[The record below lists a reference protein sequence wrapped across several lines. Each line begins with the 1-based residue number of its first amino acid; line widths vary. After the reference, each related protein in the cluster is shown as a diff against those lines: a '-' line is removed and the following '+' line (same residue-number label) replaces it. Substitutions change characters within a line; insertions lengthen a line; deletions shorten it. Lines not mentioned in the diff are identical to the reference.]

1 MNRKLTLASLFGG
14 ALQEK
19 VNRALYKVAE
29 NILDPNTAAKAKRTV
44 TIKLSLVPN
53 EKDREDVLIHADV
66 TYALASEDGV
76 ASSMYMQRDIDTGR
90 ITVAEYQRGEVK
102 GQLDFGDIGLFSDDE
117 EEVDAETGEIINKII
132 DIRREA

>member
-29 NILDPNTAAKAKRTV
+29 NILDPNTAAKTKRVV
-44 TIKLSLVPN
+44 TIKLSLTPD
-53 EKDREDVLIHADV
+53 EIDREDVKVNADV
-66 TYALASEDGV
+66 TYTLAPEDGV

-90 ITVAEYQRGEVK
+90 VTVAEYQRGEVK

-117 EEVDAETGEIINKII
+117 EEVDMETGEIINKVV

>member
-44 TIKLSLVPN
+44 TIKLSLLPN

-66 TYALASEDGV
+66 TYTLAPDDGG
-76 ASSMYMQRDIDTGR
+76 AFR
-90 ITVAEYQRGEVK
+90 EV
-102 GQLDFGDIGLFSDDE
+102 I
-117 EEVDAETGEIINKII
+117 A
-132 DIRREA
+132 

>member
-1 MNRKLTLASLFGG
+1 MNKTLTLASLFGG

-29 NILDPNTAAKAKRTV
+29 NILDPNTAAKTKRVV
-44 TIKLSLVPN
+44 TIKLSLTPD
-53 EKDREDVLIHADV
+53 EIDREDVKVNADV
-66 TYALASEDGV
+66 TYTLAPEDGV
-76 ASSMYMQRDIDTGR
+76 ASSMYMQKDLDTGR
-90 ITVAEYQRGEVK
+90 VTVSEYQRGEVK

-117 EEVDAETGEIINKII
+117 EEFDTETGEIINKVV

>member
-44 TIKLSLVPN
+44 TIKLSLLPN

-66 TYALASEDGV
+66 TYALAPEDGV

-90 ITVAEYQRGEVK
+90 VTVAEYQRGEVK

-117 EEVDAETGEIINKII
+117 EEVDTETGEIINKVV

>member
-44 TIKLSLVPN
+44 TIKLSLLPN

-66 TYALASEDGV
+66 TYALAAEEGV
-76 ASSMYMQRDIDTGR
+76 ASSMYMQKDIDTGR
-90 ITVAEYQRGEVK
+90 VTVAEYQRGEVK
-102 GQLDFGDIGLFSDDE
+102 GQLDFGDIGLFDDE
-117 EEVDAETGEIINKII
+117 EEVDTETGEIINKVV

>member
-29 NILDPNTAAKAKRTV
+29 NILDPNTAAKTKRTV
-44 TIKLSLVPN
+44 TIKLSLTPD
-53 EKDREDVLIHADV
+53 EIDREDVKVNADV
-66 TYALASEDGV
+66 TYTLAPEDGV
-76 ASSMYMQRDIDTGR
+76 ASSMYMQKDLDTGR
-90 ITVAEYQRGEVK
+90 VTVSEYQRGEVK

-117 EEVDAETGEIINKII
+117 EDVDMETGEIINKVV

>member
-29 NILDPNTAAKAKRTV
+29 NILDPNTAAKTKRVV
-44 TIKLSLVPN
+44 TIKLSLLPN

-66 TYALASEDGV
+66 TYTLAPEDGV

-90 ITVAEYQRGEVK
+90 VTVAEYQRGEVK

-117 EEVDAETGEIINKII
+117 EEVDMETGEIINKVV